1 MSNSYFDHP
10 ASGSRYANFSPLTG
24 DDLNDTFDLV
34 SAGFE
39 KVPSPAEL
47 HGGYANYAAATG
59 STNAYVVALDANV
72 TSLADGLEVRF
83 KANAANTGPATINVN
98 SLGAKS
104 IVRPDGSALQASDIA
119 TDQMASCVYDST
131 NGRFQ
136 LASLSTGAAS
146 VAVAFSGTA
155 AATVDLLT
163 GATIA
168 SSATVNLN
176 AATGNFVHI
185 SGTVTITAVTLTRGP
200 RTVIFDGALTL
211 THHATNNNLPGG
223 INITTAAGDRA
234 TYWSDGTTV
243 YCVEYVTA
251 SGASIVRASA
261 RIVDTTDATK
271 RLAFDVSGVT
281 TGTTRTLTVPDASG
295 TIALLGNS
303 ASQAQMEEGTN
314 IYTFA
319 TPANVQWHQSA
330 AKAWIKCNSAGAIA
344 ASYNVTSITDDGTG
358 QVTVTLATDFSSAD
372 YAAVASIES
381 GGNSYFCSTG
391 THAAGSIRIFAFNH
405 VAGAAQDP
413 ATFNLVCFGELV

>member
-1 MSNSYFDHP
+1 MTASNDYFDWDQS
-10 ASGSRYANFSPLTG
+10 ASRFVDFVALTAG
-24 DDLNDTFDLV
+24 DLNDALDSL
-34 SAGFE
+34 SAGLD
-39 KVPSPAEL
+39 KLPSPAEL
-47 HGGYANYAAATG
+47 HGGYANYATATG
-59 STNAYVVALDANV
+59 STDAYIVALDANV
-72 TSLADGLEVRF
+72 TTLADGLEVRF
-83 KANAANTGPATINVN
+83 KATVNTGPATLNVN
-98 SLGAKS
+98 SLGAKT
-104 IVRPDGSALQASDIA
+104 IVRPDGSALQAGDIA
-119 TDQMASCVYDST
+119 AGQIATCVYDTT
-131 NGRFQ
+131 NARFQ
-136 LASLSTGAAS
+136 LASLSTGASS
-146 VAVAFSGTA
+146 VAVTYGGTA
-155 AATVDLLT
+155 NSTVDLLT

-176 AATGNFVHI
+176 GATGNFVHI

-223 INITTAAGDRA
+223 IDITTAAGDRA

-243 YCVEYVTA
+243 YCTEYVTA
-251 SGASIVRASA
+251 SGASIMRASA

-330 AKAWIKCNSAGAIA
+330 AKAWIKCDANGAIS
-344 ASYNVTSITDDGTG
+344 ASYNITSITDNGTG
-358 QVTVTLATDFSSAD
+358 DVTVTIATDFSSAN
-372 YAAVASIES
+372 YVAIPAVHDVMTVSLF
-381 GGNSYFCSTG
+381 GGQT
-391 THAAGSIRIFAFNH
+391 
-405 VAGAAQDP
+405 AGAFRMLCYDQTPVLADP
-413 ATFNLVCFGELV
+413 TAYYAVCFGDQA